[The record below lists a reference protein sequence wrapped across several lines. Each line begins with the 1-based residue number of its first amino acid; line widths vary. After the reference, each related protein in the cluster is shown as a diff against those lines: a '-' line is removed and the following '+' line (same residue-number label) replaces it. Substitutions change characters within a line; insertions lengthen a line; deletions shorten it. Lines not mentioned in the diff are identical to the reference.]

1 VGLTVS
7 QNTVEEAVA
16 AKSRQPDEEADPAPG
31 EQEPG
36 VGDEP
41 PGWLSQVPYFLVL
54 STMSAGIVIVAA
66 AHFKRGPAL
75 IAGALMLAA
84 VFRTVLPPPKIG
96 MLAVRGRRIDIVT
109 YTGLAILLI
118 VLAWVAPQL
127 SR

>member
-1 VGLTVS
+1 MS

-16 AKSRQPDEEADPAPG
+16 AKSRQPDEEPDPAPG
-31 EQEPG
+31 EQETG
-36 VGDEP
+36 VGDEA

-84 VFRTVLPPPKIG
+84 VFRALLPPHKTG
-96 MLAVRGRRIDIVT
+96 MLAVRSRWVDVVT
-109 YTGLAILLI
+109 LTGLAILLI
-118 VLAWVAPQL
+118 ALAWVAPQL
-127 SR
+127 S

>member
-1 VGLTVS
+1 MS

-16 AKSRQPDEEADPAPG
+16 AESRRPDDEPEPDSAPG

-36 VGDEP
+36 VGDEA

-75 IAGALMLAA
+75 IAGSLLLAA
-84 VFRTVLPPPKIG
+84 VFRTVLPPHKIG
-96 MLAVRGRRIDIVT
+96 MLAVRRRWLDVIT
-109 YTGLAILLI
+109 FTGLAVLLI

-127 SR
+127 SQ

>member
-1 VGLTVS
+1 MGLTVS

-16 AKSRQPDEEADPAPG
+16 AKSHRPDEEPDPAPEG
-31 EQEPG
+31 RESG
-36 VGDEP
+36 VGDEA

-75 IAGALMLAA
+75 IAGALMMAA
-84 VFRTVLPPPKIG
+84 VFRTLLPREKLG
-96 MLAVRGRRIDIVT
+96 MLAVRSRWVDIIT
-109 YTGLAILLI
+109 LTGLAVLLI

-127 SR
+127 SQ